1 MNLEY
6 KHLLNNDFHP
16 DSRVWV
22 YQSSRLFTIS
32 EALQIEE
39 MINQFANNWL
49 SHGTP
54 VKGAAYLFFGQFV
67 VLMADETATG
77 VSGCSTDSSVRL
89 IKDIEKIFGVDMF
102 DRMSLA
108 FVAKDKVQLLPMPQL
123 KYAVEKG
130 FITANILFFNNVVLT
145 KEELENNWIIPA
157 KDSWLAKKVS
167 FTNTV
172 S

>member
-6 KHLLNNDFHP
+6 KYLLDGNFDP
-16 DSRVWV
+16 SSRVWV
-22 YQSSRLFTIS
+22 YQASRLFTMS
-32 EALQIEE
+32 EALEIESLVD
-39 MINQFANNWL
+39 NFSTQWK

-67 VLMADETATG
+67 ILMADETATG

-130 FITANILFFNNVVLT
+130 FIT
-145 KEELENNWIIPA
+145 
-157 KDSWLAKKVS
+157 
-167 FTNTV
+167 
-172 S
+172 